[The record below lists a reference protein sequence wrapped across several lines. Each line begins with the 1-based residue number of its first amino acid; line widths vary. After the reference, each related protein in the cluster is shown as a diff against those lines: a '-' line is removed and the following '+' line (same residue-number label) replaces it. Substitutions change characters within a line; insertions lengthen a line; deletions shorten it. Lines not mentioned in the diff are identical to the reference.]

1 MNHLFKNIFYT
12 IFLWAPQNSFHSEW
26 SERIGCRAW
35 SCSIFHGCLGGNGD
49 EQYLM
54 LIVGLPDCF
63 VVHLQKTIAFILSR
77 PTILYIKCTESCIYL
92 LSWPCVTIDA
102 PIGKVMIGLIQEAN
116 NLLPIRT
123 AIQQHLKSWMTE
135 DREGLTLN
143 QGRYFCNLVLKASL
157 AFLFFSQMPPNL
169 TKQYHQCQ
177 DRKGETCLL
186 RSRTPP
192 SNMVLSSCDPR
203 PQQMSEGWTQLDS
216 FANYDF
222 FGLDPVSSQLNEDH
236 FWKDDHSYSDPAA
249 PLLFAFT
256 VHQGWCSRKRFFFEL
271 APPGLKHTCMVCM
284 RDL

>member
-143 QGRYFCNLVLKASL
+143 QSRYF
-157 AFLFFSQMPPNL
+157 
-169 TKQYHQCQ
+169 
-177 DRKGETCLL
+177 
-186 RSRTPP
+186 
-192 SNMVLSSCDPR
+192 
-203 PQQMSEGWTQLDS
+203 W
-216 FANYDF
+216 
-222 FGLDPVSSQLNEDH
+222 
-236 FWKDDHSYSDPAA
+236 
-249 PLLFAFT
+249 
-256 VHQGWCSRKRFFFEL
+256 
-271 APPGLKHTCMVCM
+271 
-284 RDL
+284 